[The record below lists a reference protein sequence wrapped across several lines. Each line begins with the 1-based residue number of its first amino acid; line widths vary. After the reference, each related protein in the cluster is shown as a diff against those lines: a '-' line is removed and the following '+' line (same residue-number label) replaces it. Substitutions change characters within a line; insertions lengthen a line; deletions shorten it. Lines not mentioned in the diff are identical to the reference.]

1 MVLLFLGPSGSGK
14 DTQAQLIAVKSS
26 FQMVSTGDLFRDISN
41 GSSII
46 QTYIKRLMTEK
57 SPFRSDMVAFGL
69 LQIYMQ
75 YARGEDF
82 ILNGA
87 VRRHSQIKLLDDTLK
102 DINQEVNHVFNFI
115 ASESVLIE
123 RLCNRLYCKVCKS
136 NFNLKTNPP
145 KDENMCDRCGSA
157 LFKREDDNLESIRNR
172 LAEFSENNDKIV
184 EHYNSLGKLTNIDA
198 ERSIGEIHLD
208 LWGKI
213 NNLQNPR

>member
-57 SPFRSDMVAFGL
+57 SPFRSDMIAFGL

-75 YARGEDF
+75 FARGEDF

-87 VRRHSQIKLLDDTLK
+87 VRRHSQIELLDKTLA
-102 DINQEVNHVFNFI
+102 DINQKVDHVFNFI
-115 ASESVLIE
+115 ATEDVLIE
-123 RLCNRLYCKVCKS
+123 RLGNRLYCKVCKS

-145 KDENMCDRCGSA
+145 KDEKMCDRCGSA
-157 LFKREDDNLESIRNR
+157 LFKREDDNPESIRNR
-172 LAEFSENNDKIV
+172 LQEFAQNNDKIID
-184 EHYNSLGKLTNIDA
+184 HYRSQNILSDIDA
-198 ERSIGEIHLD
+198 EKSIGEIHID
-208 LWGKI
+208 LWDRI
-213 NNLQNPR
+213 NKLSN

>member
-41 GSSII
+41 GSSVI

-57 SPFRSDMVAFGL
+57 SPFRSDMIAFGL

-75 YARGEDF
+75 FARGDDF

-87 VRRHSQIKLLDDTLK
+87 VRRHSQIELLDRTLA
-102 DINQEVNHVFNFI
+102 DIDQKVDYVFNFI
-115 ASESVLIE
+115 ATEDILIE
-123 RLCNRLYCKVCKS
+123 RLGNRLYCKVCKS

-157 LFKREDDNLESIRNR
+157 LFKREDDNPESIRNR
-172 LAEFSENNDKIV
+172 LQEFAQNNDKII
-184 EHYNSLGKLTNIDA
+184 EHYKSQNILSDIDA
-198 ERSIGEIHLD
+198 ERPSGEIHID
-208 LWGKI
+208 LWDKI
-213 NNLQNPR
+213 NKLSN